1 MEVDHLFMIGEKVIW
16 VATLPSTNDFLKE
29 NWQRLSHGT
38 VIVAACQTAG
48 RGRYNRYWY
57 SPEGGLW
64 FSILFKPRRQIKP
77 TFFTKI
83 CCVAIVRALSS
94 LKINT
99 KIKWPNDIYHDRKKL
114 AGILSE
120 CVFEENTL
128 KAVIVGIGMNVNND
142 ISQELKSKA
151 TSLREIS
158 GTDYDLKKVLRI
170 ILKHINQL
178 LRRYLDKPEALTR
191 VWKGLLIQK
200 EGQQIT
206 FKSND
211 TIKIGMIL
219 KIEDEKMI
227 LNVDNQKIQVS
238 SLEILE
244 P

>member
-1 MEVDHLFMIGEKVIW
+1 MIGEKIIW

-29 NWQRLSHGT
+29 NWHRLPHGT
-38 VIVAACQTAG
+38 IVVAESQTSG

-64 FSILFKPRRQIKP
+64 FSILFKPRKQIKP

-83 CCVAIVRALSS
+83 CCVAIVKALSFFE
-94 LKINT
+94 IDT
-99 KIKWPNDIYHDRKKL
+99 KIKWPNDVYYKDKKL

-120 CVFEENTL
+120 SVFEESTL
-128 KAVIVGIGMNVNND
+128 KVVVVGIGLNVNND
-142 ISQELKSKA
+142 IPKELKDKA

-158 GTDYDLKKVLRI
+158 TKDYDLKTTLKI
-170 ILKHINQL
+170 ILKYINQL
-178 LRRYLDKPEALTR
+178 LRRYLNKPEALTR

-206 FKSND
+206 FKLGD
-211 TIKIGMIL
+211 DIKTGKIF

-227 LNVDNQKIQVS
+227 LTVDDQQIQVS